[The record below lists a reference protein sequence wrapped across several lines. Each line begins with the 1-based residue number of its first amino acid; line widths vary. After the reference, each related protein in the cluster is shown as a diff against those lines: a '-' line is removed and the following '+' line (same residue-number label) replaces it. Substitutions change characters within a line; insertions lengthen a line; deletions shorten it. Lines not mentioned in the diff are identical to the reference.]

1 MDYKELGLFIRQE
14 RKARKLNQKTFS
26 EMAGISERSLRSIEQ
41 GDQTHIN
48 TLRKVMSIF
57 DYDLE
62 METIITLKLS
72 NGKKIT

>member
-62 METIITLKLS
+62 METIITLKLR
-72 NGKKIT
+72 KK